1 MIKFK
6 SDQTELK
13 LNKVL
18 YCISE
23 MNKSLNDNNYLY
35 NDNDINCISA
45 VFNLPT
51 SDIKKIYKN
60 YEKLKFIGIAK
71 SLSKS
76 LAKNITK

>member
-35 NDNDINCISA
+35 DDNEINCMAS
-45 VFNLPT
+45 VFNLPK

-60 YEKLKFIGIAK
+60 YEKLKFISIAK